1 MKKVL
6 LVDDDDNLRNIVK
19 DVLRTEGFIT
29 LEAADGPAGIKI
41 FKADR
46 PDVVLLDLKMPE
58 MDGMEVMQELSRIN
72 PGVPVIMLTGF
83 GDIPTAVEAM
93 RCGAFDF
100 TIKPPEFEKLVA
112 TLNRAI
118 GRRELEEEAK
128 KDHATIGPSLEQV
141 FGKSSP
147 VRTVIDQIK
156 QVANTDFSLIIQGET
171 GTGKSFA
178 ANIIHNMSKRA
189 DRPFV
194 RVDMGVIPEALVE
207 SELFGYRKG
216 AFTGADRDKS
226 GFFERANGG
235 TIFIEEL
242 ENMPKPVQCKLLT
255 VIDNRR
261 LYPLG
266 STAEIDTDVRVI
278 AATNRDLRQ
287 SVKLKDFR
295 EDLFF
300 RLGEFIITL
309 PPLRARA
316 EDIPPFAMKFLFEA
330 CKELDKQVL
339 GITDSAL
346 DLLVQ
351 HPWTGNIR
359 ELKNVIRKATLLTE
373 GDRISRRHIEFLFKN
388 RNETDVPIG
397 TLRDETKEWEKK
409 KIQEALAMTK
419 GNKRKAAEILNIGY
433 STLFEKIKELGIS

>member
-6 LVDDDDNLRNIVK
+6 IIDDDNNLRSIVK
-19 DVLRTEGFIT
+19 DVLKTEGFIT
-29 LEAADGPAGIKI
+29 LEAADGPDGIKT
-41 FKADR
+41 FKANR

-58 MDGMEVMQELSRIN
+58 MDGLEVMQELGRIN
-72 PGVPVIMLTGF
+72 PKVPIIMLTGF

-118 GRRELEEEAK
+118 ERKELEAEAK
-128 KDHATIGPSLEQV
+128 TGDAATSLSLQQM
-141 FGKSSP
+141 FGNSSA
-147 VRTVIDQIK
+147 VRTVIDQIN

-189 DRPFV
+189 KKPFV
-194 RVDMGVIPEALVE
+194 RVDMGLVPEPLVE

-216 AFTGADRDKS
+216 AFTGADRNKA
-226 GFFERANGG
+226 GYFEKAHSG
-235 TIFIEEL
+235 TIFIDEL

-255 VIDNRR
+255 VIDSRQV
-261 LYPLG
+261 YPLG
-266 STAEIDTDVRVI
+266 STTPVDTDVRII
-278 AATNRDLRQ
+278 AATNKNIRQ
-287 SVKLKDFR
+287 GVNLQDFR

-309 PPLRARA
+309 PPLRERVD
-316 EDIPPFAMKFLFEA
+316 DIHSLAAKFLIAA
-330 CKELDKQVL
+330 CNELDKQVL
-339 GITDSAL
+339 GLTDGAIDIL
-346 DLLVQ
+346 MQ
-351 HPWTGNIR
+351 HPWPGNLR
-359 ELKNVIRKATLLTE
+359 ELKNVIRKAALLTE
-373 GDRISRRHIEFLFKN
+373 GDRIGKRHIEFLFRSQSDN
-388 RNETDVPIG
+388 TVN
-397 TLRDETKEWEKK
+397 TLRDDKKELEKK

-419 GNKRKAAEILNIGY
+419 GNKKKAAEILNIGH
-433 STLFEKIKELGIS
+433 STLYEKIKELGIS